1 MDVYLPRDRTNR
13 AEHRGF
19 GFVTFETATAL
30 RRVVAAGAHTIR
42 GAAVAIDAAVPR
54 RDDGGGSVVSD
65 GGGGGEGGGGGGGSG
80 SAASAPPASPPG
92 FADSAAAP
100 TDAGGVAGPARGHEP
115 RPRAA
120 FKPY

>member
-1 MDVYLPRDRTNR
+1 MDVYLPRDRANR

-42 GAAVAIDAAVPR
+42 GASVAIDAAVPR
-54 RDDGGGSVVSD
+54 RDDGGGNVVSD
-65 GGGGGEGGGGGGGSG
+65 GGGGGEGGAGGGSG

-92 FADSAAAP
+92 FSDSAAAP